1 MSAPP
6 LRRVDKMMAEARA
19 LELLARGFCGR
30 IASVGA
36 DGWPYCVPLLYVW
49 ADGEVRVHNSA
60 AHGHLRAN
68 VEHNPRVCFEVDEPG
83 EVFDYG
89 RFECDSSVAYRSV
102 ILFGT
107 IRIVE
112 GDPAKQAFFD
122 ALMAKYRKPDSDRPK
137 HFYPRVGEIAL
148 YAITPERITGKE
160 TPLPAVA
167 EQWPA
172 MDRTKSPNAKPRPA

>member
-6 LRRVDKMMAEARA
+6 LRRSDKVMTDKQA
-19 LELLARGFCGR
+19 LEFLARGFCGWV
-30 IASVGA
+30 ASIGA

-49 ADGEVRVHNSA
+49 ADGAVLVHNTA
-60 AHGHLRAN
+60 AGGHLRAN
-68 VEHNPRVCFEVDEPG
+68 VEHDQRVCFEVDEAG

-102 ILFGT
+102 IVFGA

-112 GDPAKQAFFD
+112 DVAAKQRFFD
-122 ALMAKYRKPDSDRPK
+122 ALMAKYGKPDSSRPK
-137 HFYPRVGEIAL
+137 HFYPRLDEVTL
-148 YAITPERITGKE
+148 YAIVPERITGKE
-160 TPLPAVA
+160 TPLPAVS

-172 MDRTKSPNAKPRPA
+172 KDRTKSPGATPSPG

>member
-6 LRRVDKMMAEARA
+6 VRRKDKLMTDKQA
-19 LELLARGFCGR
+19 LEFLARGFCGR

-49 ADGEVRVHNSA
+49 ANSEVLVHNPA
-60 AHGHLRAN
+60 ARDHFRVN
-68 VEHNPRVCFEVDEPG
+68 VEHDQRVCFEVDEAG

-89 RFECDSSVAYRSV
+89 RFECDTSVAYRSV
-102 ILFGT
+102 IVFGT
-107 IRIVE
+107 IRIIE
-112 GDPAKQAFFD
+112 DDSAKREFFD
-122 ALMAKYRKPDSDRPK
+122 ALMAKYGKPNSGRPR
-137 HFYPRVGEIAL
+137 HFYPRLDEITL
-148 YAITPERITGKE
+148 YAIAPERITGKE

-172 MDRTKSPNAKPRPA
+172 KDRTKSPDARP